1 MELRSLLESMVEYDA
16 TDLFISA
23 AAPPYM
29 QIEGDFRAVAKD
41 KLTSLQV
48 RALIYSIL
56 TKDQIQEFELTNE
69 LNVSFRIENTGRFR
83 VNVFRQMGEVALV
96 ARHIR
101 ARIPTLDELNLPS
114 ELKTLSLHDRGL
126 ILVVGGTG
134 TGKSTTLA
142 SMIDYRNT
150 NKTGH
155 ILTIEEP
162 VEFVHEHKKSLVNQ
176 REVGVD
182 TESYEIALENA
193 MREAPNV
200 IMIGEIRD
208 TSTMKKAIAYAE
220 TGHLC
225 LSTLHANSASDA
237 VDRIV
242 NFFPHEAYKQLYT
255 DLSSHLKAVIS
266 LRLPTGIDGKRVA
279 AVEVMLNTPYIAG
292 LIYEGQ
298 IGKLKEAL
306 EKEKGEGC
314 QTFDSALF
322 DLVQRGKI
330 SKNEALDHADSRNN
344 LALRFRLEGTVEE
357 VDADIVKDVA
367 FSRNVSFESFST
379 YRITVTAVKGS
390 KLVRMQNLEDGVQNV
405 LIAKGLSVTDESP
418 DLEIRYYS
426 TRPNNNGTAEAASTE
441 LDRQIQKYGTLCISF
456 VDLHG
461 QKIVWR
467 VRTPNNRITNT
478 TPQSEVNKVMEKLL
492 VNFPPEIT

>member
-1 MELRSLLESMVEYDA
+1 MELRSLLESMVEHNA

-29 QIEGDFRAVAKD
+29 QIEGEFRATGTER
-41 KLTSLQV
+41 LTSIQA
-48 RALIYSIL
+48 RALTYSIL
-56 TKDQIQEFELTNE
+56 TKDQVQEFELTNE
-69 LNVSFRIENTGRFR
+69 LNTSFRIEGIGRFR
-83 VNVFRQMGEVALV
+83 INVFRQMGEVAMV

-101 ARIPTLDELNLPS
+101 ARIPSLEELNLPPLFK
-114 ELKTLSLHDRGL
+114 ELSLYDRGL

-142 SMIDYRNT
+142 SMLDYRNST
-150 NKTGH
+150 KTGH

-182 TESYEIALENA
+182 TESYEIALKNA

-220 TGHLC
+220 TGCLC

-242 NFFPHEAYKQLYT
+242 NFFPHEAYRQLYN
-255 DLSSHLKAVIS
+255 DLASHLVAVIS
-266 LRLPTGIDGKRVA
+266 LRLPVGSDGKRVA
-279 AVEVMLNTPYIAG
+279 AVEVMLNTPYISG

-322 DLVQRGKI
+322 SLVQQGKI
-330 SKNEALDHADSRNN
+330 SKSEALNHADSRNN
-344 LALRFRLEGTVEE
+344 LALRFRLEGTAEE
-357 VDADIVKDVA
+357 VDEDVLKEVA
-367 FSRNVSFESFST
+367 FSRAVSFESFNT
-379 YRITVTAVKGS
+379 YRVAVTALRGS
-390 KLVRMQNLEDGVQNV
+390 KPVRMQNIEDGVQNV

-418 DLEIRYYS
+418 DLEVRYYLTGPDS
-426 TRPNNNGTAEAASTE
+426 ETPGTARSE
-441 LDRQIQKYGTLCISF
+441 LDRQVQRFGVLCLSF
-456 VDLHG
+456 VDLAS
-461 QKIVWR
+461 QKTIWR
-467 VRTPNNRITNT
+467 VKTPNNRITNT
-478 TPQSEVNKVMEKLL
+478 TPQNEVNKVMEKLL
-492 VNFPPEIT
+492 TDFPPGVV